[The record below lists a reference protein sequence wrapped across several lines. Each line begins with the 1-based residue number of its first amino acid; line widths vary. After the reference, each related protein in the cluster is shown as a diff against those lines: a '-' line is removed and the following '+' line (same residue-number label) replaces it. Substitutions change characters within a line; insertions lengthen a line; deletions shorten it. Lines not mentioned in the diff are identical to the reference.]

1 MFKEKKNQVFVVL
14 ENGLEV
20 IEVDIYFFF
29 SQIENNVYLAY
40 FIPFLKLQQK
50 ILYFISVK
58 SFNIM

>member
-29 SQIENNVYLAY
+29 SQIDNNVYLAY
-40 FIPFLKLQQK
+40 FIPFLK
-50 ILYFISVK
+50 
-58 SFNIM
+58 

>member
-29 SQIENNVYLAY
+29 SQIDNNVYLAY

-58 SFNIM
+58 SFNII